1 MILLLNMH
9 DEKEKTS
16 QPDKNLASEE
26 RPIPS
31 QAEGDRETVEQDLE
45 QKSKKSRDEKPDAS
59 KA

>member
-1 MILLLNMH
+1 VILLLNMH

-45 QKSKKSRDEKPDAS
+45 QNSKKSRDEKPDAS